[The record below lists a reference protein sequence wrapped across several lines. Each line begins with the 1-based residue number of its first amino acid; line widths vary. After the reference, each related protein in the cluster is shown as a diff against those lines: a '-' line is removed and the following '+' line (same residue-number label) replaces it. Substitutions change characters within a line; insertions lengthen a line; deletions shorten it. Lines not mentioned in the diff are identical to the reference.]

1 MKNDPF
7 ALWAP
12 TAEQVELLL
21 VDPAGGDERR
31 VAMETDGDGFW
42 RPVGGLAEPSAQRSG

>member
-12 TAEQVELLL
+12 TAERVDLLL
-21 VDPAGGDERR
+21 VDPAGGDDRR
-31 VAMETDGDGFW
+31 VAMERTAGASGDP
-42 RPVGGLAEPSAQRSG
+42 RRAA